1 VSNCAATSPL
11 TCPFTAAP
19 GNPLAI
25 QPEIGPTV
33 QSLMWTKQ
41 GWGYWD
47 LSQAVPPVD
56 AYKWLETRHST
67 AM

>member
-1 VSNCAATSPL
+1 
-11 TCPFTAAP
+11 
-19 GNPLAI
+19 
-25 QPEIGPTV
+25 
-33 QSLMWTKQ
+33 MWTKQ